1 MLLGKC
7 LELCFQRLE
16 LLVVEAFKVDQA
28 RPGGGRGWGQYPTGR
43 IGPVLLIVLILV
55 LIGGFD
61 TLSCNQ
67 RLLCAPCRL

>member
-1 MLLGKC
+1 MWAPALRRRRNAPGKA
-7 LELCFQRLE
+7 LELALQPLE

-55 LIGGFD
+55 LIG
-61 TLSCNQ
+61 
-67 RLLCAPCRL
+67 RI